1 MATMAAAGADQTY
14 EEHTTPR
21 KLAGTHALVPAAFIF
36 CLPRY
41 TSNELDWKQGNPG
54 SEYTSYTDGMPA
66 SQAVAQP
73 DAPQ

>member
-21 KLAGTHALVPAAFIF
+21 KLAGTHALAPAAFIF
-36 CLPRY
+36 RY
-41 TSNELDWKQGNPG
+41 TSNELDWKQGNSG
-54 SEYTSYTDGMPA
+54 FEYASYMDGMPA

-73 DAPQ
+73 DATQ